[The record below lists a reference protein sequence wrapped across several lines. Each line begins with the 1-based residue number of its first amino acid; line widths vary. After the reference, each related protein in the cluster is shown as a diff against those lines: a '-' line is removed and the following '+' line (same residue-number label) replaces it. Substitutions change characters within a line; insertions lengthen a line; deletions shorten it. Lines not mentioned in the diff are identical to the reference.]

1 MRCGRRRE
9 EHEQRTQGEKMER
22 RGRELKRAAKKE
34 AKSVNTTQLTSHGIA
49 KMPKQGHSRP
59 AMSSE

>member
-1 MRCGRRRE
+1 MRCRKRRE
-9 EHEQRTQGEKMER
+9 EYEQRRQGENMER
-22 RGRELKRAAKKE
+22 RGGELKRAAKKE
-34 AKSVNTTQLTSHGIA
+34 AKAVNTTQLTSHGIA